1 MLDRQ
6 MAGDEAI
13 AVRHFLKARSK
24 YERALEQL
32 HIVTQMPNTWDLV
45 REGLALVPNACSDTE
60 VASIWNDILYND
72 PLIVHRLHLC
82 AKVTTIAV
90 DLDDYEKTCE
100 WADATTATEPA
111 FYRNYE
117 HRTVWESFAAPT
129 YREAHM
135 SKSLALDNM
144 GRYREAMIE
153 MERASECSTG
163 SVCVTDKL
171 IELRLRLKPAIEEE
185 KRKEKLAAKQAKRT
199 RQKNTRH
206 GKIRDKKPKREGY
219 VVGAKR

>member
-1 MLDRQ
+1 MLNRQ

-45 REGLALVPNACSDTE
+45 REGLALVPKACSDTE
-60 VASIWNDILYND
+60 TASIWNDILYND
-72 PLIVHRLHLC
+72 PLIVHRLQLC
-82 AKVTTIAV
+82 AKLTTIAE

-100 WADATTATEPA
+100 WADATTATRPA
-111 FYRNYE
+111 FYRKYE
-117 HRTVWESFAAPT
+117 HRTLWESFAAPE
-129 YREAHM
+129 YQQAHM
-135 SKSLALDNM
+135 SKSLALEKM
-144 GRYREAMIE
+144 GRFREAMTE
-153 MERASECSTG
+153 MERASDLSIGGGCA
-163 SVCVTDKL
+163 TDKL
-171 IELRLRLKPAIEEE
+171 IKLRLRLKPAMEEE

-199 RQKNTRH
+199 VQKITRH

-219 VVGAKR
+219 IVGAKR